1 MQRVRTERGWVVL
14 AALVVLAG
22 LTAARAEEPVD
33 WRSRALALNDITGD
47 NPIQGEIKTLVS
59 DPAQAKKLLAAALP
73 LAKEKNQPFNYN
85 AAFILARTALQLK
98 DYEASLPFLRVCAT
112 EATRLQSVQKMTRP
126 VLGMLEVMDYLYTS
140 KKYEETAKLCQE
152 IIELM
157 EVLQVRESFKD
168 DVFRTLIQALV
179 KQGKTDDAMQMVNNL
194 VKARGSS
201 WRALNL
207 KAWLQRETGKKA
219 DAAKTYLEVV
229 PLITRDPDLQPYKQA
244 SQQAEVHY
252 RISRLYEDL
261 KRKRDAEEQLQASAT
276 AYEKALRLVKSDKE
290 LSDLGKDEYAAQ
302 IHYLL
307 SQTYTDLKEAEKAED
322 HLKASVRSYEEL
334 LGQIDKSADLD
345 KEAKVEAATPIHY
358 TLSSLYVDLRLID
371 KAAEHLQALLVI
383 KPNDP
388 TYNNDLGY
396 IWADHDMN
404 LDKAEAMIRKALE
417 EDRKEKLKT
426 NPNLKPAEAKENA
439 AYLDS
444 LGWVLFKKKKYQE
457 ARPILEKAVQDKEGQ
472 HIEIFDHLGDV
483 YIALGEKAKAVDAWK
498 QGLKVAGS
506 GKREQERKVQVEK
519 KLQEVGETAKK

>member
-1 MQRVRTERGWVVL
+1 ML

-47 NPIQGEIKTLVS
+47 NPIRGEIKTLVS

-73 LAKEKNQPFNYN
+73 LAKEKSQPFNYN

-98 DYEASLPFLRVCAT
+98 DYEASLPFLRICAA
-112 EATRLQSVQKMTRP
+112 EATRLQSFRKILPSVQD
-126 VLGMLEVMDYLYTS
+126 MLEVMDHLYTS

-157 EVLQVRESFKD
+157 EVAGVREQFKD
-168 DVFRTLIQALV
+168 EVFRTLVQALV
-179 KQGKTDDAMQMVNNL
+179 KQGKTDEAMQMVNNL

-207 KAWLQRETGKKA
+207 KAWLQRETGKK
-219 DAAKTYLEVV
+219 DEAAKTYLDVV
-229 PLITRDPDLQPYKQA
+229 PLITKDRELPPYRQA

-261 KRKRDAEEQLQASAT
+261 KRQRDAEEQLQASAT
-276 AYEKALRLVKSDKE
+276 AYERALRLVKSDKE
-290 LSDLGKDEYAAQ
+290 LSDLGKDESAAQ

-307 SQTYTDLKEAEKAED
+307 SQTYTDLKQAEKAED
-322 HLKASVRSYEEL
+322 HLKASVRNYEEVL
-334 LGQIDKSADLD
+334 SQIDKTPDLD

-371 KAAEHLQALLVI
+371 KAAEHLQALLAV

-417 EDRKEKLKT
+417 EDRKEKLKA
-426 NPNLKPAEAKENA
+426 NPKSEVKENA

-457 ARPILEKAVQDKEGQ
+457 ARPVLEKAVQDKEGQ

-483 YIALGEKAKAVDAWK
+483 YMALGEKAKAVDAWK

-506 GKREQERKVQVEK
+506 GKREQERKTQVEK